1 MSNGKTIGFVFIPGF
16 ADWEYGF
23 LAAAGADWF
32 SFKPVSLSPKG
43 EKVFGIS
50 GFSLSPE
57 RGLDPA
63 ENTDLDGVAVIGSD
77 TWTSDAA
84 PDVAP
89 LLQAIAARGGV
100 VGGICAGT
108 VPLAKAGLFEG
119 AAHTSNG
126 RDWLGGH
133 VPGYAGME
141 RYEDVPH
148 AVADGR
154 IVSAPGS
161 APGTFA
167 QKFLLTLY
175 PEKADMLTEMKSMF
189 GREYAEA
196 S

>member
-1 MSNGKTIGFVFIPGF
+1 MSDGKKIGFVFIPGF

-32 SFKPVSLSPKG
+32 SFEPVSLSPKG

-50 GFSLSPE
+50 GFCLAPE
-57 RGLDPA
+57 RSTDA
-63 ENTDLDGVAVIGSD
+63 DENADLDGVVVIGSD

-89 LLQAIAARGGV
+89 LLKAVAARGGV

-108 VPLAKAGLFEG
+108 VALARAGLFEG
-119 AAHTSNG
+119 VVHTSNG
-126 RDWLGGH
+126 SDWLAGH
-133 VPGYAGME
+133 VPGYAGAD
-141 RYEDVPH
+141 RYKDVPH

-167 QKFLLTLY
+167 QQFLLTLY
-175 PEKADMLTEMKSMF
+175 PEKADMLAEMKSMF

>member
-23 LAAAGADWF
+23 LAAAGTDWF
-32 SFKPVSLSPKG
+32 DFKAVSLSPKG

-50 GFSLSPE
+50 GFGLSPE
-57 RGLDPA
+57 RSTDAG
-63 ENTDLDGVAVIGSD
+63 ENVDLDGIAVIGSD
-77 TWTSDAA
+77 TWTSDIA

-89 LLQAIAARGGV
+89 LLKAVAARGGV

-108 VPLAKAGLFEG
+108 VALAKAGLFDG
-119 AAHTSNG
+119 VAHTSNG
-126 RDWLGGH
+126 RDWLAGH
-133 VPGYAGME
+133 VPGYTGAE
-141 RYEDVPH
+141 QYQDVPY

-167 QKFLLTLY
+167 QKFLLTLH

>member
-1 MSNGKTIGFVFIPGF
+1 MSNGKKIGFVFIPGF

-32 SFKPVSLSPKG
+32 DFKPVSLSPRG

-50 GFSLSPE
+50 GFSLSPQ
-57 RGLDPA
+57 RSTDPG
-63 ENTDLDGVAVIGSD
+63 ENADLDGIAVIGSD

-89 LLQAIAARGGV
+89 LLKAVAARGGV

-108 VPLAKAGLFEG
+108 VALARAGLFDG
-119 AAHTSNG
+119 VAHTSNG
-126 RDWLGGH
+126 RDWLAQNAPDYSGAA
-133 VPGYAGME
+133 GY
-141 RYEDVPH
+141 RDVPH
-148 AVADGR
+148 AIADGR

-175 PEKADMLTEMKSMF
+175 PKKADMLAEMKSMF
-189 GREYAEA
+189 GREYAEG